1 MTPLAPA
8 IALAAFA
15 IDPPAASIRFT
26 DVTAQSGLAM
36 TPTSGA
42 TPPTVVL
49 EVKGGGLGLI
59 DFDSDGDLDLFVPN
73 GATLEW
79 WVTLQRVATIGGHPT
94 LTSPAE
100 ASIES
105 ELPLWRETVKP
116 TNQ

>member
-73 GATLEW
+73 GATLADPEAGPGA
-79 WVTLQRVATIGGHPT
+79 RRSRRPSRAG
-94 LTSPAE
+94 PAGR
-100 ASIES
+100 S
-105 ELPLWRETVKP
+105 
-116 TNQ
+116 